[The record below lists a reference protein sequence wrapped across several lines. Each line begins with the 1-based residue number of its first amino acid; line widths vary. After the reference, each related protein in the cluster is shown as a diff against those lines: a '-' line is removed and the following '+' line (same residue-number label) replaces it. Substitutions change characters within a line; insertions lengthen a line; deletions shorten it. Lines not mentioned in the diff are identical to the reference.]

1 MTEAPSHGR
10 FGARVVAALAVTTVS
25 TAVLTGCGPRAT
37 SPSATG
43 VSLADARGAPHQVAP
58 AAAEFIAPSADDLAA
73 PRPPLTGELVSADL
87 LAIGTAPLPSRLRK
101 RIRAADQVRAA
112 IPVGLASVRVAD
124 RSITVAAVDAARYRR
139 FTPPT
144 TATTDGVWRAVA
156 AGDVILDHEIAADLD
171 QPLGGTLTVR
181 QNQAELPLRIGANAT
196 TMPRVHAVMNEE
208 RGEQLGVMPDN
219 ALVIS
224 LRGDVATGSAA
235 VQDIARHRATV
246 TVLRPPA
253 EATVSHTAALTGGSV
268 ARAVGTFSYRYSPD
282 GSVQPEPSWVNANIR
297 TESVPIL
304 GMVTCHR
311 VMLPQLRAALSEVVR
326 RGLTAA
332 IDQSDYGG
340 CYVPRFIGHDP
351 SRGLSLHTWGIA
363 VDLNVAGNQRGTEGE
378 IDRDVVAI
386 FKKWGF
392 AWGGDWDWTDPMH
405 FELAALV
412 RT

>member
-1 MTEAPSHGR
+1 MTAGSSHGR
-10 FGARVVAALAVTTVS
+10 FGARVMAALAVITAS
-25 TAVLTGCGPRAT
+25 TAVLTGCGPQAT
-37 SPSATG
+37 APSATG
-43 VSLADARGAPHQVAP
+43 VAIADARGADQQVAP
-58 AAAEFIAPSADDLAA
+58 AAAEFIAPSSDDWAA
-73 PRPPLTGELVSADL
+73 ARSRLTGELVSADL
-87 LAIGTAPLPSRLRK
+87 LVIGTAPLRPRLRE
-101 RIRAADQVRAA
+101 RIRAMDQVRAA

-156 AGDVILDHEIAADLD
+156 AGDIILDHEIAAGLD

-181 QNQAELPLRIGANAT
+181 RNEAELPLRIGAHAT
-196 TMPRVHAVMNEE
+196 TIPRVHAVMNEE

-219 ALVIS
+219 ALVIA
-224 LRGDVATGSAA
+224 LRGDIAAGSAA
-235 VQDIARHRATV
+235 VRDIARHRATV
-246 TVLRPPA
+246 TVLRPPT
-253 EATVSHTAALTGGSV
+253 EATVSHTAALTGGAV
-268 ARAVGTFSYRYSPD
+268 AQAVGTFSYRYFPD
-282 GSVQPEPSWVNANIR
+282 GSVQPEPEWVNANIR

-304 GMVTCHR
+304 GTVTCHR

-332 IDQSDYGG
+332 IDPGDYGG

-351 SRGLSLHTWGIA
+351 NRGLSLHTWGIA
-363 VDLNVAGNQRGTEGE
+363 FDLNVAGNHRGTKGE